1 MVTLVTTLRRLMFLP
16 AEQCKAHTGPSSG
29 ANKFKT
35 IKTRSSPAS
44 GGAVPARCRFQAAAT
59 KLELQEQPLARCE
72 VHVQRN
78 RGLRLRSRMRAG
90 AKSKG
95 EGHLLGRGSN
105 CFFGT
110 GCNTQPP
117 IIGGCIFPKAAG
129 WAACDCA
136 AAGLGASAADT
147 ANDEAGVVACAEAGL
162 GASVADAAD
171 DEAGVV
177 ACAGAACAADAA
189 GGCCCNCSSG
199 AS

>member
-16 AEQCKAHTGPSSG
+16 AQQCKAHTGPSSR
-29 ANKFKT
+29 ANGIKT

-44 GGAVPARCRFQAAAT
+44 GGAVPADAGFQAAAT

-78 RGLRLRSRMRAG
+78 RGLRLRAE

-95 EGHLLGRGSN
+95 EGRLPGRSSN
-105 CFFGT
+105 CCFGT
-110 GCNTQPP
+110 GCNTNPP

-189 GGCCCNCSSG
+189 GGCCCNCPSG

>member
-16 AEQCKAHTGPSSG
+16 AQQCKAHTGPSSR
-29 ANKFKT
+29 ANGIKT

-44 GGAVPARCRFQAAAT
+44 GGAVPADAGFQAAAT

-78 RGLRLRSRMRAG
+78 RGLRLRAE

-110 GCNTQPP
+110 GCNTNPP

-136 AAGLGASAADT
+136 AAGWAVFGYCWICEYLALPMSRATSPARHSTGT
-147 ANDEAGVVACAEAGL
+147 FEARVTRSCTGMHGPR
-162 GASVADAAD
+162 
-171 DEAGVV
+171 
-177 ACAGAACAADAA
+177 
-189 GGCCCNCSSG
+189 
-199 AS
+199 

>member
-44 GGAVPARCRFQAAAT
+44 GGAVPADAGFQAAAT

-78 RGLRLRSRMRAG
+78 RGLRLRAE

-95 EGHLLGRGSN
+95 EGRLPGRSSN
-105 CFFGT
+105 CCFGT
-110 GCNTQPP
+110 GCNTNPP

-147 ANDEAGVVACAEAGL
+147 ADDEAGVVACAEAGL

-189 GGCCCNCSSG
+189 GGCCCNCPSG

>member
-16 AEQCKAHTGPSSG
+16 AQQCKAHTGPSSR
-29 ANKFKT
+29 ANGIKT

-44 GGAVPARCRFQAAAT
+44 GGAVPADAGFQAAAT

-78 RGLRLRSRMRAG
+78 RGLRLRAE

-189 GGCCCNCSSG
+189 GGCCCNCPSG